1 MATMDFEA
9 CYTALGLPFGAS
21 LKEVNER
28 WRKLSRVHH
37 PDHHMRDPKA
47 YRQALEKQKQLNN
60 AREVLK
66 KWFDANPHS
75 LPPKAPS
82 DSTQSDTRSGSAAT
96 NAGHTK
102 QSSHQSRSTGHKSA
116 QSSEQSDRNQ
126 RQQSGQYY
134 YWDHTEHSQSNTA
147 SSQSST
153 NYGAATGWFN
163 TTELKLTPLQEW
175 IKKIDAYCNRPN
187 SDSATALAMALG
199 FAAVFGPLLIITAGL
214 RLIFPDL
221 SGSYP
226 DWAMPFLLGGSG
238 YATVYL
244 FRWYFAEV
252 RIINLQEQT
261 LYFRTHRT
269 VQNSIEYLKMTI
281 EKQTRPNAQW
291 KFLSSGTAQEAILEF
306 EEEVLPEQKR
316 PRRIVLR
323 FEVKESTIGRLVG
336 IEVRTTSPINSFSCK
351 KIAESV
357 LVELKKELH
366 EIAA

>member
-9 CYTALGLPFGAS
+9 CYTALGLPFGAG

-37 PDHHMRDPKA
+37 PDRHMGDPKA

-60 AREVLK
+60 ARDLLK

-75 LPPKAPS
+75 SPPKAPS
-82 DSTQSDTRSGSAAT
+82 GSTQSEARSGSAAS
-96 NAGHTK
+96 NAGHNK
-102 QSSHQSRSTGHKSA
+102 QSGHQSQSTSQKST
-116 QSSEQSDRNQ
+116 QSSEQSDRSQ
-126 RQQSGQYY
+126 RQQSGTHH
-134 YWDHTEHSQSNTA
+134 YWDHTKHSQRDTA

-153 NYGAATGWFN
+153 TAGAATGWFN

-187 SDSATALAMALG
+187 SDSATALAMVLG
-199 FAAVFGPLLIITAGL
+199 FAAVFGPLWIITAGM

-221 SGSYP
+221 PASYP

-238 YATVYL
+238 YVTVYL

-252 RIINLQEQT
+252 RIITLQEQT
-261 LYFRTHRT
+261 LYFRTDRT

-306 EEEVLPEQKR
+306 EEEVFPEQKR
-316 PRRIVLR
+316 PRRIILR
-323 FEVKESTIGRLVG
+323 FDVKDSTIGRLVG

-357 LVELKKELH
+357 LVELKKEFH

>member
-9 CYTALGLPFGAS
+9 CYKALELPFGAS

-37 PDHHMRDPKA
+37 PDRHMRDPKT
-47 YRQALEKQKQLNN
+47 YRRALEKQKQLNN
-60 AREVLK
+60 ARDVLK

-75 LPPKAPS
+75 SPPKAPS
-82 DSTQSDTRSGSAAT
+82 GSTQSDARSSSAAS
-96 NAGHTK
+96 NAGHNR
-102 QSSHQSRSTGHKSA
+102 QSGHQSQSTTQTSAKSSG
-116 QSSEQSDRNQ
+116 QSYRNQ
-126 RQQSGQYY
+126 RQQSGQYH
-134 YWDHTEHSQSNTA
+134 YWDHTKNSQSNAA

-153 NYGAATGWFN
+153 TDGAATGWLS
-163 TTELKLTPLQEW
+163 TTELKLTPLQEC

-187 SDSATALAMALG
+187 SDPATALAMALG
-199 FAAVFGPLLIITAGL
+199 FAAVFGPLWIITAGL

-221 SGSYP
+221 PASYP

-238 YATVYL
+238 YVTVYL

-252 RIINLQEQT
+252 GIIKLQEQT
-261 LYFRTHRT
+261 VYFRTERT
-269 VQNSIEYLKMTI
+269 VQNTIEYLKMII
-281 EKQTRPNAQW
+281 EKQNRPDAQW

-336 IEVRTTSPINSFSCK
+336 IEVRTTSPIHSFSCN

-357 LVELKKELH
+357 LVELKKEFH

>member
-9 CYTALGLPFGAS
+9 CYKALELPFGAS
-21 LKEVNER
+21 LKEINER

-37 PDHHMRDPKA
+37 PDQHMRDPKA
-47 YRQALEKQKQLNN
+47 YRQALERQKQLNN
-60 AREVLK
+60 ARDLLK

-75 LPPKAPS
+75 LPPKAPGG
-82 DSTQSDTRSGSAAT
+82 STQSDTRSGSAAA
-96 NAGHTK
+96 NAGHNR
-102 QSSHQSRSTGHKSA
+102 QSGHQSQSTTQKSA
-116 QSSEQSDRNQ
+116 QNSGQSPGNQ
-126 RQQSGQYY
+126 RQQSGQYHS
-134 YWDHTEHSQSNTA
+134 WDHTKTSQNNTTA
-147 SSQSST
+147 SQCGT
-153 NYGAATGWFN
+153 TGGAATGWVN

-175 IKKIDAYCNRPN
+175 IRKIDTYCNRPN

-199 FAAVFGPLLIITAGL
+199 FAAVFGPLWIITAGL
-214 RLIFPDL
+214 RLIFPEL
-221 SGSYP
+221 SGHYP

-238 YATVYL
+238 YLTVYL

-252 RIINLQEQT
+252 GIIKLQEQT
-261 LYFRTHRT
+261 LYFRTDRT

-306 EEEVLPEQKR
+306 EEEVFPEQKR

-357 LVELKKELH
+357 LVEVKKEFH
-366 EIAA
+366 ELAA